1 MRLYSG
7 LDIVRKWGNSMIEYS
22 NKSFLESGKT
32 IQRHNQSGK
41 EAIIIH
47 TGWRRGKFGVL

>member
-32 IQRHNQSGK
+32 IQRRNQSGK